1 VNNPRDLNLA
11 DFFDGH
17 DRDPLRAPEAFTA
30 WRAASPREQALFRRP
45 ALGPTGPRTMVQT
58 EHGPREVLNLASLD
72 YLGLNRHPVVAHAIS
87 LAVSQWG
94 SGACGVPMLTGTTA
108 LHEAL
113 ERDVAELCHQDAAAL
128 FTSGFAGGTG
138 LMAALLRRGD
148 VAVADEKAHMCWMDG
163 VRQSGA
169 RLATFA
175 HDNPEDLDR
184 VLSLHRERRRL
195 VVVDGLYSMDGDVAD
210 LPGLL
215 DVCEVH
221 GVGLIVDEAHS
232 IFALGERG
240 GGVVE
245 QQGVRDRVRL
255 QFGTFSKAL
264 SQVGA
269 FAAAGS
275 ALVEYARMYAHP
287 FVFSAAMPPAQVA
300 GIRAAMQVL
309 RDEPDH
315 RRTLADNTAYYRAQL
330 RGLGL
335 DLGPGDTHVVP
346 IIVGDARELLFDAAL
361 AMLERGLYVVPIDYP
376 AVPED
381 GLRFRTAVT
390 AAHARA
396 DLDEALNIIEDCVAR
411 PLRNG

>member
-17 DRDPLRAPEAFTA
+17 DSDPLRAPEAFTA

-148 VAVADEKAHMCWMDG
+148 VAVADEKAHMCW
-163 VRQSGA
+163 
-169 RLATFA
+169 
-175 HDNPEDLDR
+175 
-184 VLSLHRERRRL
+184 
-195 VVVDGLYSMDGDVAD
+195 MDGDVAD

-390 AAHARA
+390 AAHSRA